1 MYGQTGTLSALI
13 KTHLTEMPNSAKLD
27 LFGDGR
33 EKDWR
38 VLAQNKAAWRKFV
51 RGVKVPK

>member
-1 MYGQTGTLSALI
+1 MGTLSALI

-27 LFGDGR
+27 LFGGGR

-38 VLAQNKAAWRKFV
+38 VLAQKKAAWRKFV
-51 RGVKVPK
+51 QGVKVPK